1 MSQTKTIQS
10 NPLEVNRCFW
20 KAYAARDKQT
30 VLAMCS
36 PNLTSFG
43 TGTHERAN
51 TLEEFQQL
59 FSADLAELPDP
70 YKLELRWERSSCYD
84 TTAVVECELVID
96 IVSAADPVRL
106 PPVRIT
112 SVLER
117 KGDSWVFL
125 HIHGSFPSSEQAQG
139 ESYPMDA
146 LRARTEEL
154 ELRVA
159 ERTNELR
166 QKSDQLEQAL
176 AQLKAAQGQL
186 IVSEKMASLGQLTA
200 GIAHEIKNPLNFVN
214 NFATLSGEL
223 AAEIRDELAKLKPA
237 ADPKIIG
244 FIEDILND
252 LEQNVTKINEH
263 GKRADSIVK
272 GMLLHSRGKA
282 GEHQP
287 TDINALLEEY
297 VNLAY
302 HGLRAQD
309 PSFNVKI
316 EASYDRS
323 IGSIDVVP
331 QDLSRVF
338 LNIVNNG
345 CYAANDR
352 RKSEGEGFMPTI
364 RITTKDCPGHVEI
377 RIRDNGKGIPP
388 EVLEKMFHPFF
399 TTKPTGVG
407 TGLGLS
413 LSYDIVVQMHKGDLR
428 VETAEG
434 EFAEFIITLPKSIK

>member
-1 MSQTKTIQS
+1 MTHPKNIQS
-10 NPLEVNRCFW
+10 DPLEANRRFW
-20 KAYAARDKQT
+20 KAFAARDKET
-30 VLAMCS
+30 VLSLCS
-36 PNLTSFG
+36 PGLTFFG
-43 TGTHERAN
+43 TGAHEMAN
-51 TLEEFQQL
+51 SLDEFRKHFL
-59 FSADLAELPDP
+59 ADLAEMPEP
-70 YKLELRWERSSCYD
+70 YSLEFNWERSHCYE
-84 TTAVVECELVID
+84 TLAVVESEVI
-96 IVSAADPVRL
+96 ISPKKLRLLPVRL
-106 PPVRIT
+106 T
-112 SVLER
+112 CVLQCH
-117 KGDSWVFL
+117 DQAWQML
-125 HIHGSFPSSEQAQG
+125 HLHGSFPSTDQADG

-146 LRARTEEL
+146 LRARTIEL
-154 ELRVA
+154 ESKVA
-159 ERTNELR
+159 ERTTQLR
-166 QKSDQLEQAL
+166 QKSDQLEHAL
-176 AQLKAAQGQL
+176 AELKAAQGQL
-186 IVSEKMASLGQLTA
+186 IISEKMASLGQLTA

-223 AAEIRDELAKLKPA
+223 AAEIRDELAKLKPN
-237 ADPKIIG
+237 ADAKIIG
-244 FIEDILND
+244 FIEDILKD

-316 EASYDRS
+316 EASYDKSIRS
-323 IGSIDVVP
+323 IDAVP

-352 RKSEGEGFMPTI
+352 RKCEGESFMPTI
-364 RITTKDCPGHVEI
+364 RISTLDCPKHVEI

-388 EVLEKMFHPFF
+388 DVLEKMFNPFF

-413 LSYDIVVQMHKGDLR
+413 LSYDIVVQMHKGELR
-428 VETAEG
+428 VETKEG
-434 EFAEFIITLPKSIK
+434 EFAEFIILLPKVV